1 MSEINNSFFSEF
13 LDDYFAESEEHL
25 TLIRR
30 SFLGLESYV
39 GSSNLDKTLLDG
51 LYRSFH
57 TLKGLSAMVGIN
69 EAEEV
74 AHLVE
79 TYMRN
84 LSKGQIVFTSKA
96 MGELADS
103 ATLLEQIITA
113 YREKNPIPSIE
124 NFITKFNSSIQ
135 ISSKS
140 SLEEA
145 SLLTQDDMSSSLKP
159 EDRKQLENAIKKNIK
174 IWRFEF
180 TPTKDLSKRGINV
193 NNIKD
198 KLQTIGEMIAL
209 KPCIKSEGKIF
220 FEFIVASNEK
230 EEKFAVWK
238 NDGLSFMPYEI
249 KEIQPDSELPASQLQ
264 KSDADKPATTDA
276 ISEPELPTS
285 QLQKSDADRPA
296 VKVATS
302 VSNIVRVRLKQLD
315 DIMQKIGGLITSRN
329 RLERNLQDIESMV
342 RLSNWRSLQETQFI
356 FERQISELRE
366 TVTRL
371 RLVPIGEVFER
382 MHFVIRD
389 LARQENKE
397 IILEL
402 EGQDTEIDKFIVEQ
416 IMDPLLHLVR
426 NAVSHGLE
434 TKDQRIAKGKS
445 PEGRIF
451 LKAFAAKDT
460 VIIIIKDDGCG
471 MDEKHIYNLARQK
484 GLISQDTVIDK
495 RTLAEILCTSGFSTL
510 KNANLASGRGIG
522 MSVVK
527 NTVTQL
533 KGSISLKTEPDRGT
547 CFTIQLPLT
556 MAILQALI
564 VSVNERCFAVPLTSV
579 SEVITLDP
587 SRVKLIKHTEII
599 PYHGMAMTL
608 VRLSNLFGIPDN
620 SKISKQNFQILVLE
634 RDLNPIGIIVDNIL
648 KQQEIVVRSI
658 KDPLVRS
665 FGIAGATELGDG
677 KVVLILDVAAF
688 QNIKTR
694 KTSRAAYNP

>member
-264 KSDADKPATTDA
+264 KSDAD
-276 ISEPELPTS
+276 
-285 QLQKSDADRPA
+285 RPA

-397 IILEL
+397 IILKL

-451 LKAFAAKDT
+451 LKAFAAKDI
-460 VIIIIKDDGCG
+460 VIITIKDDGCG

-495 RTLAEILCTSGFSTL
+495 RTLAEILCTSGFSTR

-527 NTVTQL
+527 NTVAKL

-547 CFTIQLPLT
+547 CFTIQLPFT

-564 VSVNERCFAVPLTSV
+564 VSVNEQCFAVPLTSV

-608 VRLSNLFGIPDN
+608 VRLSNLFGISDN

-694 KTSRAAYNP
+694 KTSRAAYNQ